1 MNKTINYYTRMKKYL
16 LIAATACVALA
27 ACTKNEVKPVGVD
40 QQITFETA
48 VNKAS
53 TKAMIS
59 TAKYPKT
66 ATFGTVA
73 YRESTGTPRY
83 FGPEEVSYNSTQY
96 YWSTAVAYYWPV
108 NDALTFMSYS
118 PYKYQEAA
126 YSHIPVAVTESY
138 NTLEFQ
144 NYNIED
150 HQDTDLMVA
159 EIKKGQKANS
169 TQAGGTWQKG
179 VPTVFHHKLSQI
191 VAINFKTVSTED
203 GTTVYDYA
211 NGHTGTKTLKYQAG
225 DQQFFLNEVSL
236 CKTCFAGSYE
246 YTYDDVTSRVTNDA
260 WTKGATVVEKTM
272 WFTEATANAS
282 GKFIAGAAHPQRTD
296 NDGNHHANDYILILP
311 QTFESYTGGNE
322 STVPHLYIKYTVR
335 TYYANDKLNTDGDG
349 FSDEVIETVVPLY
362 DIHNSDHTW
371 AMNKQITY
379 NFNLTKQR
387 IYWDPQVEDWGT
399 EDHTVAI

>member
-1 MNKTINYYTRMKKYL
+1 MKKYL

-53 TKAMIS
+53 TKAMIDG
-59 TAKYPKT
+59 TTYDT
-66 ATFGTVA
+66 GNTFGTVA
-73 YRESTGTPRY
+73 YKESGNKEKY
-83 FGPEEVSYNSTQY
+83 FGPEEVAYNTTGY
-96 YWSTAVAYYWPV
+96 YWSTATAYYWPV
-108 NDALTFMSYS
+108 NDALTFMSFS

-138 NTLEFQ
+138 NTIKFTD
-144 NYNIED
+144 YNVED

-211 NGHTGTKTLKYQAG
+211 NGHTGTETLKYQAG

-246 YTYDDVTSRVTNDA
+246 YTYDDITSRVTNDA
-260 WTKGATVVEKTM
+260 WTKGSTIVDKTM
-272 WFTEATANAS
+272 WFTEHSTLPNVV
-282 GKFIAGAAHPQRTD
+282 GKFIDGAIVPDRTD
-296 NDGNHHANDYILILP
+296 DAGNPVTNDYILILP
-311 QTFESYTGGNE
+311 QTFESYTLGNE
-322 STVPHLYIKYTVR
+322 STVPHIYIKYTVR

-371 AMNKQITY
+371 AMNKKITY

-387 IYWDPQVEDWGT
+387 IYWDPKVVDWED
-399 EDHTVAI
+399 ESHTVQI